1 MISGWVWMS
10 VISRESLGEIMPPVN
25 KDEPVYM
32 IGIAA
37 KICEVHPQTLR
48 LYERLG
54 LIRPKRVG
62 SKNRMYSQA
71 DIDRLQQIQ
80 RLTQDM
86 GVNLAGVEIILDLL
100 DKIQQLHEEMDLE
113 VEQMRHDMEDEM
125 ERRIREYRE
134 RLR

>member
-1 MISGWVWMS
+1 
-10 VISRESLGEIMPPVN
+10 MPHVD

-32 IGIAA
+32 IGVAA

-71 DIDRLQQIQ
+71 DIERLQKIQ

-100 DKIQQLHEEMDLE
+100 DKIQRLHKEMDQE
-113 VEQMRHDMEDEM
+113 MERMRREMEDEM
-125 ERRIREYRE
+125 NRRLREYRE
-134 RLR
+134 RLK